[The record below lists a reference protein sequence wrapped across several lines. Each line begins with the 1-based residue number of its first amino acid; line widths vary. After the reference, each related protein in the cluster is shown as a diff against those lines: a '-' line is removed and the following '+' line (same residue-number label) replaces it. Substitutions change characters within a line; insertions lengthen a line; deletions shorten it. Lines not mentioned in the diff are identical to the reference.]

1 MKNSGR
7 AVTLP
12 SGGQMKISEIHK
24 GKKYLFSAEVFPP
37 KKTGNME
44 VVIRALKDI
53 KGLKPDFVS
62 VTYGAGGDGAET
74 TADVASVA
82 IDAFDLNAVAHLT
95 AVNMTV
101 EKLENQIEILKK
113 KNVENILVLRGDI
126 GEDSKFYDFR
136 YANELALYI
145 KKHYPEFEL
154 IGACYPEGHT
164 EAESLDKDL
173 DNVKRKVDSG
183 IDFLITQLFFSNRT
197 FYDFM
202 EKARKKGITVP
213 VLAGIMPIVSD
224 NQINRIV
231 KMCGVEI
238 PTDFSKLVANN
249 SGEELFEAGTDY
261 AIGQIKDL
269 IQNSVSGI
277 HLYTM
282 NKGNV
287 AKKIFGAFEKERAL

>member
-1 MKNSGR
+1 
-7 AVTLP
+7 
-12 SGGQMKISEIHK
+12 
-24 GKKYLFSAEVFPP
+24 
-37 KKTGNME
+37 
-44 VVIRALKDI
+44 
-53 KGLKPDFVS
+53 
-62 VTYGAGGDGAET
+62 
-74 TADVASVA
+74 
-82 IDAFDLNAVAHLT
+82 
-95 AVNMTV
+95 MTV

-113 KNVENILVLRGDI
+113 KNVQNILVLRGDI

-269 IQNSVSGI
+269 IKNSVSGI